1 MEKGP
6 RDRAS
11 KASTDCSEKLVHVI
25 PEEETGGY
33 TLWID
38 ELNIGEYGETLSE
51 ARDAL
56 LGAVRSYVCDYLDW
70 YVFYRNFRDKVGQ
83 YPYILRL
90 SLVRDDAELRR
101 LLFAPMLDDEL
112 ANP

>member
-70 YVFYRNFRDKVGQ
+70 YVFYRNFRDKVGAVPI
-83 YPYILRL
+83 YPATQPRARRCGTEAAALR
-90 SLVRDDAELRR
+90 
-101 LLFAPMLDDEL
+101 
-112 ANP
+112 ANAR